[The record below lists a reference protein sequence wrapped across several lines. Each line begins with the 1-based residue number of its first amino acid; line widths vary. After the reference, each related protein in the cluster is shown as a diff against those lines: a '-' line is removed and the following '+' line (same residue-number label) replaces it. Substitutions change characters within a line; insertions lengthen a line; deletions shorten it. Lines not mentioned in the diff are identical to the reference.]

1 MKAPPVSS
9 VVGLRA
15 GGEAPP
21 MPRRQCY
28 SETDTSD
35 DVFIEV
41 TSVAAHAQP
50 SDDLSYSCKA
60 LGFNDNSHRD
70 ISGRSRNR
78 APVNRLMVPASSAS
92 GGGGEGGVRQ
102 PHHPHPHTNVVAFE
116 DDVFEDP
123 RADQHGPNS
132 HHHQHQQ
139 VVSAPATPSASAATT
154 SAATKTFKT
163 LVRKVSQRVS
173 NNKKQEHPLRRR
185 ASRRSRAGSVRS
197 RHRRQG
203 SANRSS
209 PAIRKPLQAPPT
221 PTVGGRRASR
231 SDPEGGGVVD
241 TPYINQSG
249 NALDDKSTA
258 SQKLQRTPQNIKAAI
273 VRLIESGWQQIQ
285 LILGTSKEEEAAP
298 EVIIKEPVL
307 DELELPHRYRPD
319 NIQLLCDATGFNID
333 EMKRIYRGFKTE
345 CPTGLITEET
355 FHDIYSR
362 FFPHGANISSYS
374 HYVFSTLDHEDTG
387 VITFENFVLGLSILL
402 RGSLEDKLRWT
413 FSLYDQD
420 KDGFI
425 SREEMEDVVGSV
437 FDLMGRTADPL
448 QEEEVI
454 GERVDIIFEK
464 LDLNGDGVVSM
475 EEFLEACTT
484 DETIYQSV
492 NAFTNCSV

>member
-1 MKAPPVSS
+1 
-9 VVGLRA
+9 
-15 GGEAPP
+15 

-60 LGFNDNSHRD
+60 LGFNDISHRD
-70 ISGRSRNR
+70 ISSSSGRSRNR
-78 APVNRLMVPASSAS
+78 APVNRLMVPALSAS
-92 GGGGEGGVRQ
+92 GGGGDGGGCALQ
-102 PHHPHPHTNVVAFE
+102 HHPHHTNVVAFE

-123 RADQHGPNS
+123 RADQHGTNS
-132 HHHQHQQ
+132 HHPHHQ
-139 VVSAPATPSASAATT
+139 VVSAPATPSASAATST

-203 SANRSS
+203 SGNRSS

-241 TPYINQSG
+241 TPYINQQLQSG
-249 NALDDKSTA
+249 NALDDKSTTG
-258 SQKLQRTPQNIKAAI
+258 QKLQRTPQNIKAAI